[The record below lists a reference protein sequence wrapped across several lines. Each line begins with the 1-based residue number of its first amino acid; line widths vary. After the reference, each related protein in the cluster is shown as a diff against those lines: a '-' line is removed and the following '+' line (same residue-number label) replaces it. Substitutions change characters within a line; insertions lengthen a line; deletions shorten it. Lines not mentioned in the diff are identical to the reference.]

1 MDPQQIY
8 IDLKLHDIVIALPW
22 QLNNELY
29 LHLKQN
35 LRYKIEKKNIDIGYI
50 CKVTDIVD
58 YKDGYLLP
66 EDFTGNGTFKVTYN
80 AKVCVVIP
88 NTQIICKINN
98 MVTQLITARNGPVVV
113 IIKQIDINQNLFKI
127 NNTGNIVYIKT
138 GKQLDSNDHIKI
150 TVKSRKILNNDVH
163 INVVGFL
170 EDIVTSDVASEYMFK
185 DYDDDNDEVKPNVI
199 KYTVMNEDEGIGE
212 EETEPASKIDNT
224 YIMDI

>member
-212 EETEPASKIDNT
+212 EETELASKIDNT